1 MIWSVKVSLLGH
13 SAGRKTE
20 DGSGGPERVLVLLLQ
35 GINPR
40 VSPQQT
46 HQVPSPIHHSKALSV
61 SHTSNKNRVR
71 DPHCPAQKVTG
82 NKEDQENPLDAGHR
96 T

>member
-1 MIWSVKVSLLGH
+1 MRSVKVSLLGR
-13 SAGRKTE
+13 SAGRKTGRIKRARE
-20 DGSGGPERVLVLLLQ
+20 GSCPLLQ

-46 HQVPSPIHHSKALSV
+46 HQVPSRIHHSKALTV
-61 SHTSNKNRVR
+61 SHTSDKNKVRV
-71 DPHCPAQKVTG
+71 PLCPAQKVTG
-82 NKEDQENPLDAGHR
+82 KEEDGENPLDAGHR